1 MSNGDEVGTVADG
14 GGKGTSQGRTE
25 VRIPSSSTGDA
36 KGSLEELELAIL
48 GAELLKL
55 EKETTEIEL
64 RNQKEKRALEK
75 QKNPVFYD
83 QYVDFL
89 KLIPVYLSVGVTL
102 LLAMIQ
108 TGTYLTQRSDQIA
121 NQANAQLYEL
131 DSKMIDIS
139 ETLVNGSNEAQQRI
153 AALQLAAFGLPAVGI
168 LLEYLDLGLSDELV
182 GTTARSLTAIA
193 EGRGDFDA
201 VLGPVQDISQ
211 EIVNRELDRALNEG
225 DVSFTSIGNYVSVL
239 ATITSNAIRSLPDS
253 EAAILCK
260 EVLETFDT
268 LLEGAE
274 GDFKARVIE
283 EDRLYVTQLLKD
295 EIAELSTGGACHD
308 ESEG

>member
-36 KGSLEELELAIL
+36 KSSLEELELAIL